1 MTTHQFHQQVAAHLK
16 RAHGH
21 LAKLSPCW
29 PQDQAPCG
37 EIAQQNF
44 AEEKAI
50 TNAKP
55 LVHDHIDHS
64 VSTMANSE
72 SV

>member
-1 MTTHQFHQQVAAHLK
+1 MLE
-16 RAHGH
+16 
-21 LAKLSPCW
+21 
-29 PQDQAPCG
+29 DQAPCG
-37 EIAQQNF
+37 EIAQQIF

-50 TNAKP
+50 TNAKRA